1 MTRIAPASWV
11 INEAEYKAILEGA
24 LRLAPTTSKCPHR
37 APFTTDILC
46 FLHNTLDRDNPCNAA
61 IFACL
66 TLSFFCLVRF
76 REFTVPT
83 IKSFDPA
90 CHITRARYQ
99 LLHNHDNLLI
109 MVFHLPSV
117 TRGDF
122 HLYLTVSGL
131 TFTTIRFPISFLLL
145 TIFPSSLGLSL
156 HLYYRSRLGVPWTLL
171 PQSVADTIHQMHT
184 RRRDDS
190 VGMLFYLLN
199 NIPFDI
205 VKMMGWWSGE
215 SFTLYLCHH
224 ALVLA
229 PFLQS
234 KPDTI
239 TSLRNYIL
247 LLVC

>member
-1 MTRIAPASWV
+1 MTRIAPTSWV

-99 LLHNHDNLLI
+99 LLHNHDNLPI
-109 MVFHLPSV
+109 MVFHLPS
-117 TRGDF
+117 TKCTPGGEMIQCER
-122 HLYLTVSGL
+122 
-131 TFTTIRFPISFLLL
+131 
-145 TIFPSSLGLSL
+145 
-156 HLYYRSRLGVPWTLL
+156 
-171 PQSVADTIHQMHT
+171 PQPMHT
-184 RRRDDS
+184 S
-190 VGMLFYLLN
+190 EACYS
-199 NIPFDI
+199 I
-205 VKMMGWWSGE
+205 S
-215 SFTLYLCHH
+215 ST
-224 ALVLA
+224 
-229 PFLQS
+229 
-234 KPDTI
+234 
-239 TSLRNYIL
+239 TSHLI
-247 LLVC
+247 